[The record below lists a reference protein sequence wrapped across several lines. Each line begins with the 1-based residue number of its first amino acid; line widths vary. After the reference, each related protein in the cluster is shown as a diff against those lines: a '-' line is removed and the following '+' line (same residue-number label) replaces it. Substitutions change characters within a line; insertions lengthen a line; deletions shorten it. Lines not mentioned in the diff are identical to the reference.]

1 MFHSFRSL
9 CVMTLRSCLWITAVL
24 LIDVCCSDSSS
35 CSCPPTTD
43 FCLQNQSNIW
53 VIKDNYTGVIWLNQS
68 SGDYTSKM
76 CIIATNNTVNNNSS
90 FLVTETSTMHTL
102 RLKKIYASRPDLE
115 LTIFKG
121 LNCSSF
127 PSLAVMG
134 TAGTCQNTS
143 VKPRSICNGN
153 VQFDSF
159 SCRDQPNDTF
169 IVNITYEG
177 KNASCITCDPAGLPS
192 TTVEQPPLSSNCSVI
207 NSTAAKEAMD
217 NLSDIVSKMENE
229 STVAVSMG
237 EVKGILSVIS
247 KDEQNA
253 KFVLTSKNSF
263 GKPGKGAD
271 TNNDFSAS
279 FIIPN
284 DALKLARQ
292 AMNVVYVG
300 VFHFPSF
307 TPGTQ
312 TAHCS
317 SWDSQGNSP
326 VWTTDG
332 CETTTN
338 NGTITCCCNHLTF
351 FAILMTTEDKL
362 ILSSKDLQSL
372 TYITYIGCGMSM
384 FFLGVALF
392 MHFLLR
398 RTKASKSTRILINL
412 FLAMFLLNLTFLS
425 NEWVANIK
433 NNFSC
438 IFIAMATHYFM
449 LSTITWF
456 AIEAFQLYL
465 QLIKVF
471 NIDIRHYMAIILITG
486 WAMPFVAPLGIVISG
501 NYGNLTIYANGTTA
515 HMCWIRNNTV
525 EYIVNIGY
533 YAVVF
538 LFTSIIFIAVLKR
551 IVYLKSAK
559 VGSPSQRSITKE
571 LFTVLG
577 LCALLGITWGF
588 AFFSYGPLRIPSYY
602 IFTILNSFQ
611 GFFLFLYYYNTAKV
625 IGDKPNLATT
635 TSTSRSA
642 SQNTMHQ
649 TKSNLG

>member
-1 MFHSFRSL
+1 
-9 CVMTLRSCLWITAVL
+9 
-24 LIDVCCSDSSS
+24 
-35 CSCPPTTD
+35 
-43 FCLQNQSNIW
+43 
-53 VIKDNYTGVIWLNQS
+53 
-68 SGDYTSKM
+68 
-76 CIIATNNTVNNNSS
+76 
-90 FLVTETSTMHTL
+90 
-102 RLKKIYASRPDLE
+102 
-115 LTIFKG
+115 
-121 LNCSSF
+121 
-127 PSLAVMG
+127 
-134 TAGTCQNTS
+134 
-143 VKPRSICNGN
+143 
-153 VQFDSF
+153 
-159 SCRDQPNDTF
+159 
-169 IVNITYEG
+169 
-177 KNASCITCDPAGLPS
+177 
-192 TTVEQPPLSSNCSVI
+192 
-207 NSTAAKEAMD
+207 
-217 NLSDIVSKMENE
+217 
-229 STVAVSMG
+229 
-237 EVKGILSVIS
+237 
-247 KDEQNA
+247 
-253 KFVLTSKNSF
+253 
-263 GKPGKGAD
+263 
-271 TNNDFSAS
+271 
-279 FIIPN
+279 
-284 DALKLARQ
+284 
-292 AMNVVYVG
+292 
-300 VFHFPSF
+300 
-307 TPGTQ
+307 
-312 TAHCS
+312 
-317 SWDSQGNSP
+317 NSP

-392 MHFLLR
+392 MHFLLSNANKVTSTFIHLAFQTHCFFMKPSFLPR

-486 WAMPFVAPLGIVISG
+486 WGE
-501 NYGNLTIYANGTTA
+501 
-515 HMCWIRNNTV
+515 CWIRNNTV

-611 GFFLFLYYYNTAKV
+611 
-625 IGDKPNLATT
+625 
-635 TSTSRSA
+635 
-642 SQNTMHQ
+642 
-649 TKSNLG
+649 

>member
-1 MFHSFRSL
+1 MCSGCFTRLLVAMHFSTAFRPPPSL
-9 CVMTLRSCLWITAVL
+9 PLTNCMEVKNFTSYKIKMTLLWG
-24 LIDVCCSDSSS
+24 C
-35 CSCPPTTD
+35 
-43 FCLQNQSNIW
+43 Q
-53 VIKDNYTGVIWLNQS
+53 GV
-68 SGDYTSKM
+68 
-76 CIIATNNTVNNNSS
+76 
-90 FLVTETSTMHTL
+90 TL
-102 RLKKIYASRPDLE
+102 MQL
-115 LTIFKG
+115 
-121 LNCSSF
+121 F
-127 PSLAVMG
+127 PA
-134 TAGTCQNTS
+134 
-143 VKPRSICNGN
+143 NG
-153 VQFDSF
+153 
-159 SCRDQPNDTF
+159 
-169 IVNITYEG
+169 
-177 KNASCITCDPAGLPS
+177 
-192 TTVEQPPLSSNCSVI
+192 
-207 NSTAAKEAMD
+207 
-217 NLSDIVSKMENE
+217 
-229 STVAVSMG
+229 
-237 EVKGILSVIS
+237 
-247 KDEQNA
+247 
-253 KFVLTSKNSF
+253 
-263 GKPGKGAD
+263 
-271 TNNDFSAS
+271 
-279 FIIPN
+279 
-284 DALKLARQ
+284 
-292 AMNVVYVG
+292 
-300 VFHFPSF
+300 
-307 TPGTQ
+307 
-312 TAHCS
+312 
-317 SWDSQGNSP
+317 W
-326 VWTTDG
+326 
-332 CETTTN
+332 
-338 NGTITCCCNHLTF
+338 
-351 FAILMTTEDKL
+351 
-362 ILSSKDLQSL
+362 DLQSL

-384 FFLGVALF
+384 FFLAFQTHCFF
-392 MHFLLR
+392 MKPSFLPR

-471 NIDIRHYMAIILITG
+471 NIDIRHYMHIFLYLPS
-486 WAMPFVAPLGIVISG
+486 AMPFVAPLGIVISG

-611 GFFLFLYYYNTAKV
+611 GKHCIDV
-625 IGDKPNLATT
+625 IVPKESSWRQLRSPRH
-635 TSTSRSA
+635 RSA